1 VEVRS
6 STNWR
11 RKDAAAVNH
20 LVAVKSGVGGGGG
33 RRRRRRSASR
43 RVVGSGAR
51 RRRRR
56 ELVWGNGCGG
66 LRPLRAWA
74 QARGVGAG
82 AGRGGSVLA
91 ESSPAHLRSSVGT
104 AHTRGPG

>member
-6 STNWR
+6 STNWQ

-33 RRRRRRSASR
+33 RRRRRRSASGR
-43 RVVGSGAR
+43 GVGSGAR

-56 ELVWGNGCGG
+56 DLVWGNGCGG
-66 LRPLRAWA
+66 LRPLRI
-74 QARGVGAG
+74 
-82 AGRGGSVLA
+82 VLKTKPVWWFDQKKP
-91 ESSPAHLRSSVGT
+91 EPKPSPVF
-104 AHTRGPG
+104 